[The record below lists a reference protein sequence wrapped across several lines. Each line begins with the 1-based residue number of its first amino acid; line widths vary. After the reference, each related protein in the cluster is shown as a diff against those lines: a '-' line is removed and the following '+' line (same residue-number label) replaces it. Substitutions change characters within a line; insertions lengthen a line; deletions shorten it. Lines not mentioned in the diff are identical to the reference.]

1 MKLQFG
7 LFLVIAALL
16 TAPLAWSQSG
26 SSDSSQSGSA
36 EPAQQPGPAAG
47 PQPVFTHPE
56 DRPPFA
62 LLGEVTEHNYV
73 TLGLGITSAW
83 DSNAAAFS
91 YQPYSQTTF
100 IFSPSLQLRQTHPT
114 LTWYVGAYGGLTTS
128 TIQGYYNTSNPSANA
143 GFLWQIDKH
152 WQLNVSDN
160 YMYSYDPFQQYLV
173 LSNAP
178 TYNQPNPTIYV
189 PLTTTEAN
197 YGNADLTYQINAKD
211 SLTFTGTESF
221 RRYLHNTY
229 SAYNLSSWGGVGV
242 YQHMFSAKLSV
253 GGAYSF
259 TSLDFGHGQSRSGI
273 SMIQAFA
280 QYQLGPHMY
289 VSGWVGP
296 EYTTT
301 KNLVPILCDPQGCF
315 IEIKHNSSWDDSFGG
330 NFGWNGQ
337 RNAFSAGGF
346 KSISDGGI
354 LLGVVQLYQ
363 FNGNFTRQL
372 NPRWSAN
379 LGLLYGNNAGYST
392 AFHFRH
398 LNSFTGNV
406 GFNRQLTP
414 TLSASLMYLRYW
426 ETQKNIIGAA
436 APKWTD
442 NRIQFTLQYLWG
454 HSLGR

>member
-1 MKLQFG
+1 MKLQFRP
-7 LFLVIAALL
+7 FLVIVVLL
-16 TAPLAWSQSG
+16 WVPLAWSQLG
-26 SSDSSQSGSA
+26 SNDSSQSAPA
-36 EPAQQPGPAAG
+36 EPAQPQAPAG

-62 LLGEVTEHNYV
+62 LIGAVTEHNYINV
-73 TLGLGITSAW
+73 GLATTVAW

-100 IFSPSLQLRQTHPT
+100 IFSPSLELRQTHPT
-114 LTWYVGAYGGLTTS
+114 FTWYVGAYGGLTTS
-128 TIQGYYNTSNPSANA
+128 TTPGYYNTSNPSANA
-143 GFLWQIDKH
+143 GFLWQINHH

-160 YMYSYDPFQQYLV
+160 YLYSYDPFQQYLT
-173 LSNAP
+173 LSSAP

-197 YGNADLTYQINAKD
+197 YGNVDLTYQVNAHD
-211 SLTFTGTESF
+211 SITFTGTENF

-229 SAYNLSSWGGVGV
+229 TAYNLYSWGGVGI
-242 YQHMFSAKLSV
+242 YQHMFSPRLAV
-253 GGAYSF
+253 GGAYGF

-273 SMIQAFA
+273 SMIQAFVN
-280 QYQLGPHMY
+280 YQIGPHML

-296 EYTTT
+296 EHTGN
-301 KNLVPILCDPQGCF
+301 KNIVPILCTPYGCF
-315 IEIKHNSSWDDSFGG
+315 YEIFHNSQWTNAFGG

-337 RNAFSAGGF
+337 RNAFSAGAY

-354 LLGVVQLYQ
+354 LLGVVRLYQ
-363 FNGNFTRQL
+363 VNGNFVRQL
-372 NPRWSAN
+372 NPRWAFDVSMM
-379 LGLLYGNNAGYST
+379 YGNNTGYST
-392 AFHFRH
+392 LFHFRH

-406 GFNRQLTP
+406 GFTRQLSP
-414 TLSASLMYLRYW
+414 AMSASFQYLRYW
-426 ETQKNIIGAA
+426 ETQKNIIGAS

-442 NRIQFTLQYLWG
+442 NRIQCTLQYFWG